1 MRNLS
6 AHSDPA
12 LFSFFF
18 FSIVV
23 VDVVFFFFCSFDGSH
38 RVQVRAQ
45 PARFF
50 LCCPRCHSWVLDV
63 LHHHRSCLTI
73 VPVVCAKKI
82 NGSVSRH
89 HHGRRTHTNAAP
101 LCRDGRVNEASR
113 PSHHVLV
120 SICKFNPVS
129 NFGTPQHHV
138 THIKTHSL
146 CVFFA
151 FSSSS
156 SQNGSVFYLL
166 LLLRLI

>member
-1 MRNLS
+1 M
-6 AHSDPA
+6 
-12 LFSFFF
+12 
-18 FSIVV
+18 
-23 VDVVFFFFCSFDGSH
+23 
-38 RVQVRAQ
+38 RAQ

-89 HHGRRTHTNAAP
+89 HHGRRRTHTNAETP

-138 THIKTHSL
+138 THSKTLSL
-146 CVFFA
+146 CVCVFCFFFFIIA
-151 FSSSS
+151 KWECVLPAAIYYDSFELSMCRV
-156 SQNGSVFYLL
+156 GTKGEGLA
-166 LLLRLI
+166 RERME